1 MQYGAVQFK
10 VQCRMADPGR
20 MRVPAKFGISPHPAP
35 RSSPW
40 PAGGGYEFL
49 EGLAGSIE
57 AGLGHRSQ
65 FFRQESSPPERA
77 RWFSRIKVIAALD
90 TFAAARPWT
99 CRSPGA
105 ILTVR

>member
-20 MRVPAKFGISPHPAP
+20 MRVPAKFGISLHPLLDRA
-35 RSSPW
+35 R
-40 PAGGGYEFL
+40 GLLRGGYEFL

-65 FFRQESSPPERA
+65 FLRQETAPPERA

-99 CRSPGA
+99 CRSPRA

>member
-10 VQCRMADPGR
+10 VQRRMADPGGCVFR
-20 MRVPAKFGISPHPAP
+20 PNSGFHCTPLLDRARGLL
-35 RSSPW
+35 R
-40 PAGGGYEFL
+40 GGYEFL

-65 FFRQESSPPERA
+65 ILRQETSPPERA

-99 CRSPGA
+99 CRSPRT
-105 ILTVR
+105 I

>member
-1 MQYGAVQFK
+1 MPHGRPGADACSGQIRDFT
-10 VQCRMADPGR
+10 
-20 MRVPAKFGISPHPAP
+20 AP
-35 RSSPW
+35 RSSIER
-40 PAGGGYEFL
+40 GLLRGGYEFL

-65 FFRQESSPPERA
+65 ILRQQTSTPERA